1 MATTE
6 DGGFKIDPMAQF
18 DIKAFFAEEV
28 GAISFTNST
37 LWMAIVVLGATALF
51 FFGAQRRALVP
62 TRLQSISELIYEFIH
77 KMVRDTA
84 GEEGLKYFPYIFT
97 LFIFVLFSNLFGMIP
112 MSFTVTSHLA
122 VTALLALIVF
132 VTVTAIGFLKHGV
145 GFLGFFAPSGTPGPL
160 LLLLVPIEVIS
171 YFVRPVTHS
180 IRLGANMMA
189 GHATMKVFA
198 GFLASAVALTPLVL
212 PVMVAFTAFEFLVA
226 VVQAYIFTILTCIY
240 LNDALHLHH

>member
-1 MATTE
+1 MASDSE
-6 DGGFKIDPMAQF
+6 GGIKIDPMAQF
-18 DIKAFFAEEV
+18 DIKPFFSDEV
-28 GAISFTNST
+28 GALSFTNST
-37 LWMAIVVLGATALF
+37 LWMAIVVLGAAALF
-51 FFGAQRRALVP
+51 FIGSQRRALVP
-62 TRLQSISELIYEFIH
+62 TRLQSVAELMYEFIY

-97 LFIFVLFSNLFGMIP
+97 LFIFILFSNLFGMIP

-132 VTVTAIGFLKHGV
+132 VTVTVIGFMKHGSH
-145 GFLGFFAPSGTPGPL
+145 FFSFFAPSGTPAPL

-198 GFLASAVALTPLVL
+198 GFLASAAVLTPVVL
-212 PVMVAFTAFEFLVA
+212 PVMVAFTAFEVLVA